1 MKPDMMML
9 CYGFAFNIRFPQAN
23 RPVQGRGH
31 WRTPVPRHRSSEH
44 Q

>member
-1 MKPDMMML
+1 MATGYL
-9 CYGFAFNIRFPQAN
+9 SEALSVRFPQAN

-31 WRTPVPRHRSSEH
+31 WRTPQRRAVPPVD